1 MNRILKHI
9 LPLLT
14 VIFFASCSDK
24 DEAKVISRRK
34 MADIYAEMLMTDQWI
49 NSTPNVRKIADTSL
63 VYEPILE
70 KYGYSQKDYLKS
82 VDHYMNDPERF
93 ARILRSSGEKLGRKL
108 KELRRRQ
115 KQLELEEETKKK
127 VLRHQTDFSFEDYF
141 PYMGDE
147 PYVHYYDSLTFETDS
162 FRVYR
167 LKPIERADTL
177 YDRIRMIIRDS
188 LAVDDTLAQADSLA
202 LADSL
207 AVTDSITV
215 ADSLAVEMGTMTQHS
230 SIRIDDGRPV
240 LKSNRKWQVK
250 E

>member
-24 DEAKVISRRK
+24 DEAKVISRGK

-108 KELRRRQ
+108 KELITHVFFRSNNFQLHDRFCQRRTG
-115 KQLELEEETKKK
+115 LSTS
-127 VLRHQTDFSFEDYF
+127 VLVSLDSTDFERQL
-141 PYMGDE
+141 
-147 PYVHYYDSLTFETDS
+147 V
-162 FRVYR
+162 RVNR
-167 LKPIERADTL
+167 VERTILQNDL
-177 YDRIRMIIRDS
+177 
-188 LAVDDTLAQADSLA
+188 
-202 LADSL
+202 
-207 AVTDSITV
+207 
-215 ADSLAVEMGTMTQHS
+215 H
-230 SIRIDDGRPV
+230 
-240 LKSNRKWQVK
+240 
-250 E
+250 